1 MMTVREMIELLGRY
15 PDDMRVV
22 VSGYENGYDDL
33 SPGQIRVIPVVLDY
47 GNHVWDGR
55 HGDVGDLP
63 VAARADAQT
72 IDVLALRRT
81 SAPC

>member
-33 SPGQIRVIPVVLDY
+33 SPEQFRVTPVVLNT
-47 GNHVWDGR
+47 GTHVWDGQ
-55 HGDVGDLP
+55 HGDRPFG
-63 VAARADAQT
+63 ARAGVQT

-81 SAPC
+81 SAHC